1 MSGDVDL
8 VVVGISNSIAR
19 PIHILIFN
27 KGLTL
32 LRHEYNV
39 TAERWRDM
47 ILDAIHYRQDYGMAQ
62 QTYVASLG
70 VLQLIGYRSQSAENH
85 VGMFDRLV
93 SKKAD
98 LKLMT
103 HLRGLA

>member
-32 LRHEYNV
+32 LRHEYNI
-39 TAERWRDM
+39 TAEKWRDM
-47 ILDAIHYRQDYGMAQ
+47 ILNAFHYRQNYGMVHP
-62 QTYVASLG
+62 T
-70 VLQLIGYRSQSAENH
+70 E
-85 VGMFDRLV
+85 
-93 SKKAD
+93 
-98 LKLMT
+98 T
-103 HLRGLA
+103 